1 MNILISL
8 IGILAQLL
16 VLLVII
22 SVILS
27 YFMDPYHPLRRAL
40 DSVVEPMLSPI
51 RRIIPPIGMLDFS
64 PLILI
69 ILIQLLSNIIIRI
82 LISLRWTMSDRK
94 FNLHDGKKGSALAVR
109 VTPRASRNEI
119 VELLDDGTIKVRIA
133 APPSDNE
140 ANETLINF
148 LSEVLG
154 VPKSRL
160 DIVAGM
166 SGRDKLISIVDM
178 DAETAHQRILA
189 HVG

>member
-1 MNILISL
+1 
-8 IGILAQLL
+8 
-16 VLLVII
+16 
-22 SVILS
+22 
-27 YFMDPYHPLRRAL
+27 
-40 DSVVEPMLSPI
+40 
-51 RRIIPPIGMLDFS
+51 
-64 PLILI
+64 
-69 ILIQLLSNIIIRI
+69 
-82 LISLRWTMSDRK
+82 MSDRQ

-109 VTPRASRNEI
+109 VTPRATRNEI

-148 LSEVLG
+148 LAEVLG

-160 DIVAGM
+160 DIVAGLT
-166 SGRDKLISIVDM
+166 GRDKLVSIIDM